1 MVLVFVLV
9 FVERTAQ
16 KTFTH
21 TLPLLRVRQY
31 TRVIVDSSENP
42 VVPRVRLSSVFA
54 CRQHAKGERLARSI
68 HPPRRTQTT
77 TTPTMKFDLEGLTV
91 YFPYEY
97 IYPEQY
103 QYMIELKHSLD
114 AQGHCLLEMPTG
126 TGKTITLLSLITSY
140 QLAHGDSV
148 GKLIYCTRTV
158 PEMEKVLVELQ
169 ELVEYRRRY
178 FPDNKEPKILA
189 VGIDLDFV
197 FFVVFVAR
205 LTNGGASFWGE
216 RRRVG

>member
-1 MVLVFVLV
+1 
-9 FVERTAQ
+9 
-16 KTFTH
+16 
-21 TLPLLRVRQY
+21 
-31 TRVIVDSSENP
+31 
-42 VVPRVRLSSVFA
+42 
-54 CRQHAKGERLARSI
+54 
-68 HPPRRTQTT
+68 
-77 TTPTMKFDLEGLTV
+77 MKFDLEGLTV

-140 QLAHGDSV
+140 QLAHGDRV

-189 VGIDLDFV
+189 VGIDLDF
-197 FFVVFVAR
+197 FFVVH
-205 LTNGGASFWGE
+205 LTNGGAFFWVHAT
-216 RRRVG
+216 RCSPLPVACQLLVVTALSLSLSLSLARWAFPVGRTSACTLWCPKRARASRQTPGVCV